1 MKVSPFFI
9 LLTIVGYAQ
18 ARTRRHLSV
27 IKGDESDASMSY
39 ASTLHAAKGSSSR
52 SKSSPTAAPISNP
65 PPPTPLEKCDVCPP
79 NDDGDFTIVLDAGC
93 RGFLACQAGEFVQ
106 SAVCPAGTLASL
118 GENGSPRNEDG
129 SLRCQPES
137 DVTCNCE
144 PPPPTLVSM
153 LLIGYCI

>member
-52 SKSSPTAAPISNP
+52 SKSSPTAAPSTP
-65 PPPTPLEKCDVCPP
+65 PPTRFPTPPPTPLP
-79 NDDGDFTIVLDAGC
+79 T
-93 RGFLACQAGEFVQ
+93 
-106 SAVCPAGTLASL
+106 SAPT
-118 GENGSPRNEDG
+118 
-129 SLRCQPES
+129 
-137 DVTCNCE
+137 
-144 PPPPTLVSM
+144 PPPPAVSSSSSQLVNDRCIFIVLISTLTLM
-153 LLIGYCI
+153 IYY